1 MLSTHSPFK
10 RYSHESKASI
20 SIHLSVHRQSVIM
33 QLTALLSASAVLLA
47 TASARSAVELN
58 KACQESDT
66 KAKIVNRCSY
76 PVYIWSVFKDEI
88 GCPSDKAVVLKTGE
102 TYQEK
107 LQDDLHKTG
116 VGVSIKVSKSD
127 YCTRGSI
134 AQLEYY
140 LSPDKAYPQNFLD
153 VSYVDCQNNDC
164 PTRQEGYYLN
174 VNNGTDV
181 SSANTGHVDM
191 AICPTLSCSNQDE
204 CSKMSYVLPDDP
216 QTKSCNQ
223 KTDMVWYMCGGEA
236 PGSEDYTAPSPSSEE
251 YKEETPAPTS
261 TKEAA
266 NYQVAAA
273 AAEVTPAPVEEPK
286 PSKKIRTEV
295 VVVTK
300 YINAKRHAHRHQHF
314 HA

>member
-1 MLSTHSPFK
+1 
-10 RYSHESKASI
+10 
-20 SIHLSVHRQSVIM
+20 M
-33 QLTALLSASAVLLA
+33 QLTTLLSASAVLLA
-47 TASARSAVELN
+47 TASAKRTAVLENQKCNEGQAL
-58 KACQESDT
+58 AR
-66 KAKIVNRCSY
+66 IVNRCSY
-76 PVYIWSVFKDEI
+76 SVHVWSVFKNEI
-88 GCPSDKAVVLKTGE
+88 GCPAEDAVVLKPGE
-102 TYQEK
+102 TYQENYQ
-107 LQDDLHKTG
+107 QDPTNTG
-116 VGVSIKVSKSD
+116 VGVSIKVSKTD
-127 YCTRGSI
+127 DCTRGSI

-140 LSPDKAYPQNFLD
+140 LNPKPDYFFNFLD

-174 VNNGTDV
+174 VNNNTDV
-181 SSANTGHVDM
+181 STANDGSVGM
-191 AICPTLSCSNQDE
+191 AECPTLSCSNQQE

-216 QTKSCNQ
+216 QTKSCNHY
-223 KTDMVWYMCGGEA
+223 TNMIWYMCGGEA
-236 PGSEDYTAPSPSSEE
+236 PGSEEYTAPSPSSEE